1 MAVIVITFG
10 QSLHWRSRQ
19 LEEMANAKPLLL
31 PEVFGGDPQSWTE
44 WLEHFES
51 VAAINK
57 WESAEEKMKWLKVRI
72 TGQARMAFRKFP
84 ASVQTKYEE
93 CTKAFKQ
100 RFEPDSKKELY
111 RAELTTRTR
120 RRDEDW
126 ATYGDVLRTLA
137 DKAYSDLEEK
147 ARERLALG
155 QFLSNI
161 ENPQVAFGVRQKCPE
176 TLDAAVRM
184 TIELESYLKITTTPT
199 PVVAAATS
207 ADESEPLSKALQLLN
222 ERLDKLEVMVVSKSN
237 PSSQEKQDTDR
248 AKDAGKRGP
257 ICWNC
262 GKRGHI
268 ARRCWSSKN
277 SKQQENFKPS
287 MVRASHAGEEH

>member
-1 MAVIVITFG
+1 MG
-10 QSLHWRSRQ
+10 ERRG
-19 LEEMANAKPLLL
+19 E
-31 PEVFGGDPQSWTE
+31 
-44 WLEHFES
+44 
-51 VAAINK
+51 
-57 WESAEEKMKWLKVRI
+57 MKWLKVRI

-100 RFEPDSKKELY
+100 RFELDSKQKLY
-111 RAELTTRTR
+111 RAELTTRAR
-120 RRDEDW
+120 QREKDW

-137 DKAYSDLEEK
+137 DKVYSDLEEK
-147 ARERLALG
+147 VRKHLALG

-161 ENPQVAFGVRQKCPE
+161 DNPQVAFGVRQKCPE
-176 TLDAAVRM
+176 TLDAAVMM

-199 PVVAAATS
+199 PVVAAATV

-248 AKDAGKRGP
+248 AKGAEKEGRYVGTAEREDTLHVGVGV
-257 ICWNC
+257 
-262 GKRGHI
+262 
-268 ARRCWSSKN
+268 ARIQSSRETSN
-277 SKQQENFKPS
+277 PPW
-287 MVRASHAGEEH
+287 

>member
-1 MAVIVITFG
+1 MIVITFG

-51 VAAINK
+51 VAAINT

-237 PSSQEKQDTDR
+237 PS
-248 AKDAGKRGP
+248 
-257 ICWNC
+257 
-262 GKRGHI
+262 
-268 ARRCWSSKN
+268 
-277 SKQQENFKPS
+277 
-287 MVRASHAGEEH
+287 

>member
-1 MAVIVITFG
+1 M
-10 QSLHWRSRQ
+10 RSVLKHSSSVFNRS
-19 LEEMANAKPLLL
+19 AK
-31 PEVFGGDPQSWTE
+31 
-44 WLEHFES
+44 
-51 VAAINK
+51 K
-57 WESAEEKMKWLKVRI
+57 
-72 TGQARMAFRKFP
+72 
-84 ASVQTKYEE
+84 
-93 CTKAFKQ
+93 
-100 RFEPDSKKELY
+100 LY
-111 RAELTTRTR
+111 QAELTTRAS

-161 ENPQVAFGVRQKCPE
+161 DNPQAAFGSRQKCPE
-176 TLDAAVRM
+176 TLDAAVMM
-184 TIELESYLKITTTPT
+184 TIELESYLRITTTHT
-199 PVVAAATS
+199 PVVAATTA

-222 ERLDKLEVMVVSKSN
+222 ERLDILEVIVVSKSN

-248 AKDAGKRGP
+248 AKDAEKRGP

-262 GKRGHI
+262 RKRGHI

-277 SKQQENFKPS
+277 
-287 MVRASHAGEEH
+287 